1 LDIHQLIAAL
11 PLDRGARAPLFR
23 QLYAA
28 IRAAILR
35 GAIDPGAQLPPTR
48 QFCRLL
54 SVSRQTVL
62 NAYALLSAEGYLD
75 GAVGRGTYVSLAV
88 PAPPAASAAK
98 VPEVPAMAATLLRP
112 LPARGQAMVAAMQQV
127 AFHASALCAFRVGM
141 PRIDHFPFDVWAR
154 LEGRRRRRPDH
165 HFGYGDPAGFLPL
178 RELLCVYLKASRG
191 VQCTPQQIIITSGSQ
206 QALYLLSQ
214 LLLAPGDAAWMESPG
229 YRGASGPL
237 RAAGATV
244 FPVPVDAE
252 GMDVAYGEAHCPHA
266 RLAYVTPSHQLPLG
280 VAMSLPRRLALLA
293 WAARAQAWVVE
304 DDYDSEYRYT
314 GAPLASLQ
322 GLDTA
327 GCVIY
332 VGTLSKV
339 LFPGLRLGYMVAP
352 PALAEPLAQAKAL
365 LDRHTA
371 IVPQMALADFIAEGH
386 FGRHIRRT
394 RDSNAERRAVL
405 LGAIERELDDQL
417 ACGPADSGLELC
429 AYFRGRH
436 QEAAVARAGL
446 ERGIELRPLGHYAQ
460 PEAGSQCATPAG
472 LLLGFAALAPPEIEH
487 GVQTLATI
495 LRGRSLY

>member
-1 LDIHQLIAAL
+1 MDIHQLIAAL
-11 PLDRGARAPLFR
+11 PLERGARAPLFR
-23 QLYAA
+23 QLYEA
-28 IRAAILR
+28 IKAAILR

-48 QFCRLL
+48 QFCQLL

-75 GAVGRGTYVSLAV
+75 GAVGCGTYVSLAV
-88 PAPPAASAAK
+88 PAVKKAK
-98 VPEVPAMAATLLRP
+98 EAKEAKEAKAATLLRP

-127 AFHASALCAFRVGM
+127 AFHAGPLRAFRVGM

-178 RELLCVYLKASRG
+178 RELLYVYLKASRG

-229 YRGASGPL
+229 YHGASGPL

-252 GMDVAYGEAHCPHA
+252 GMDVAYGQMHCPHA

-280 VAMSLPRRLALLA
+280 VSMSLPRRLALLA

-322 GLDTA
+322 GLDTT

-352 PALAEPLAQAKAL
+352 PALAEPLAQVKAL

-405 LGAIERELDDQL
+405 LGAIGRDLADQL
-417 ACGPADSGLELC
+417 DCGPADSGLELC

-436 QEAAVARAGL
+436 QEAAVARAGI

-460 PEAGSQCATPAG
+460 PEAGRQCATPAG
-472 LLLGFAALAPPEIEH
+472 LLLGFAAIAPPEIEH
-487 GVQTLATI
+487 GVQTLAAI
-495 LRGRSLY
+495 LRGRPLY

>member
-1 LDIHQLIAAL
+1 MELHQLIAAL
-11 PLDRGARAPLFR
+11 PLDRADPAPLFR
-23 QLYAA
+23 QLYQAVK
-28 IRAAILR
+28 AAILR
-35 GAIDPGAQLPPTR
+35 GAISPGTQLPPTR
-48 QFCRLL
+48 QFCQLL

-88 PAPPAASAAK
+88 PAPPVAVTPAA
-98 VPEVPAMAATLLRP
+98 PALLRP

-127 AFHASALCAFRVGM
+127 AYHASPLRPFRVGM
-141 PRIDHFPFDVWAR
+141 PRIDHFPFDIWAR
-154 LEGRRRRRPDH
+154 LEARRWRRADH

-191 VQCTPQQIIITSGSQ
+191 VHCTPQQIIITSGSQ

-244 FPVPVDAE
+244 FPVPVDAQ
-252 GMDVAYGEAHCPHA
+252 GLDVAYGVAHCRHA

-293 WAARAQAWVVE
+293 WAAQQRAWVVE

-352 PALAEPLAQAKAL
+352 PALAEPLVQAKAL

-386 FGRHIRRT
+386 FARHIRRT
-394 RDSNAERRAVL
+394 RDSNAERRDVL
-405 LGAIERELDDQL
+405 LAALARELDEQL
-417 ACGPADSGLELC
+417 VCGPADSGLELC
-429 AYFRGRH
+429 AYFRGAQ

-460 PEAGSQCATPAG
+460 PEAGSRCATPPG
-472 LLLGFAALAPPEIEH
+472 LLLGFASIAPPEIEA
-487 GVQTLATI
+487 GVRELRRI
-495 LRGRSLY
+495 LLRP